1 MSIYAPLPMSS
12 TAPHYSLGKDPL
24 MNVTLQLWVDISQ
37 YLSAVNS
44 KTMSHYM
51 IRFIKPLECPFIL
64 QINTS
69 YNLADIVLILIW
81 WLTASL
87 IMWEFM
93 FTLRVCVCMCVCV
106 IFLFFLKLYFF
117 KCINLLIYFYIFS
130 IYLFKQI
137 GKNIGIL
144 FF

>member
-12 TAPHYSLGKDPL
+12 TAPHTHTPHYSLGEDPL

-87 IMWEFM
+87 IYVRVHVYIACVC
-93 FTLRVCVCMCVCV
+93 LYVCVCDKAGKQRKIIYCV
-106 IFLFFLKLYFF
+106 FLSQLAVDSGW
-117 KCINLLIYFYIFS
+117 IV
-130 IYLFKQI
+130 
-137 GKNIGIL
+137 
-144 FF
+144 